1 MYLALVFL
9 SFIGACL
16 SGLFGRQLGS
26 RGAAIISTS
35 CLFFSLVFS
44 LFAVYEV
51 GLNGGFVYI
60 KLATWINSE
69 TLNVDWGF
77 MFDSLTVIMCVV
89 VTFISS
95 FVHLYSIEYMS
106 HDPHLARFMS
116 YLSLFTFFM
125 LILVTGD
132 NLIQMFL
139 GWEGIGLASYLLI
152 NFWFTRIQAN
162 KAAIKAM
169 ILNRIGDFCLVMG
182 ILLIFVHFKSVDY
195 ATLAVL
201 APFFK
206 DQTINFL
213 NLNLNLLNTIGVFL
227 FLGAVGKSA
236 QLGLHTWLPDAME
249 GERGLNSYVYRK
261 YMAKVINFYRE
272 SAIPAI

>member
-16 SGLFGRQLGS
+16 AGLLGRQLGS
-26 RGAAIISTS
+26 WGAAITTTS
-35 CLFFSLVFS
+35 CLFFSLIFS
-44 LFAVYEV
+44 LFAFYEV
-51 GLNGGFVYI
+51 AFSGGFVYI
-60 KLATWINSE
+60 KLSAWISSE
-69 TLNVDWGF
+69 VLNVDWGF
-77 MFDSLTVIMCVV
+77 MFDSLTATMCVV
-89 VTFISS
+89 VTFISTL
-95 FVHLYSIEYMS
+95 VHLYSTEYMS
-106 HDPHLARFMS
+106 HDPHLARFMC

-125 LILVTGD
+125 MLLVTGD

-169 ILNRIGDFCLVMG
+169 ILNRVGDFCLVMG
-182 ILLIFVHFKSVDY
+182 ILLIFAKFKAVDY
-195 ATLAVL
+195 ATLAVIT
-201 APFFK
+201 PFLK
-206 DQTINFL
+206 NETVIFL
-213 NLNLNLLNTIGVFL
+213 NLNLNLLNTIGLFL

-249 GERGLNSYVYRK
+249 GERSLNS
-261 YMAKVINFYRE
+261 
-272 SAIPAI
+272 